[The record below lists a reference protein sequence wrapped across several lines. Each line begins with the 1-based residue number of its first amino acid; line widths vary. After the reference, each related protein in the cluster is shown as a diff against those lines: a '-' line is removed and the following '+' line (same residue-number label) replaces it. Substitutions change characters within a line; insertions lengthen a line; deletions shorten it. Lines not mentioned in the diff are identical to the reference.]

1 MPMDLNDL
9 RPAEGSNRPRKRVGR
24 GTGSGHGKTSG
35 KGQKGQ
41 KARSGPSV
49 GRWFEGGQLP
59 LQKRMPYKRGF
70 TNIFAAQWEE
80 VNLDKINALGV
91 SEITPEVLYERGVI
105 RGLEFPVKVL
115 GNGEITSSVKV
126 SAHAFSASAKS
137 QIEAAG
143 GSVETLERTD
153 RWVTA
158 RPRSRRL
165 PINRELK
172 QAGFGKVGGATSRDE
187 TDA

>member
-1 MPMDLNDL
+1 MDLSDL

-41 KARSGPSV
+41 KARSGTSV

-80 VNLDKINALGV
+80 VNLDKIAALGL
-91 SEITPEVLYERGVI
+91 SEVTPEVLHERGVT

-115 GNGEITSSVKV
+115 GNGELTSAVKV
-126 SAHAFSASAKS
+126 SAHAFSESAKS

-143 GSVETLERTD
+143 GSVETVERTD

-165 PINRELK
+165 PLNRELK
-172 QAGFGKVGGATSRDE
+172 QAGFGKVGGLTTRDE
-187 TDA
+187 TEG

>member
-1 MPMDLNDL
+1 MP
-9 RPAEGSNRPRKRVGR
+9 
-24 GTGSGHGKTSG
+24 
-35 KGQKGQ
+35 
-41 KARSGPSV
+41 
-49 GRWFEGGQLP
+49 F
-59 LQKRMPYKRGF
+59 KRGF

-80 VNLDKINALGV
+80 VNLDRIAALGV
-91 SEITPEVLYERGVI
+91 SEVTPDVLFERGVI

-115 GNGEITSSVKV
+115 GNGKLTTAVKV

-143 GSVETLERTD
+143 GSVETIERTD

-165 PINRELK
+165 PLNRELK
-172 QAGFGKVGGATSRDE
+172 QAGLGKVGGPSRKE
-187 TDA
+187 AGL